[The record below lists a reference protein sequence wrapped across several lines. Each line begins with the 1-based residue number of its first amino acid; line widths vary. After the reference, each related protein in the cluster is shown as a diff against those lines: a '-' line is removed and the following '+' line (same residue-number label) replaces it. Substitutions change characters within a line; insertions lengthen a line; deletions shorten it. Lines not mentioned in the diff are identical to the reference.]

1 MIALCIGSQRT
12 MRNGTEG
19 CGIQRIRG
27 AKGVNLRLNFRPQR
41 LRKILYLAAI
51 LTGKTHIGHRF
62 HQSARQSQIES
73 FCFISR
79 MFGDVDFSNFFFC
92 VFTIPYIRSVMM
104 KKESHKDFA
113 VYGGNGISA
122 FKIVLE
128 NQTSVFE
135 LRQR

>member
-1 MIALCIGSQRT
+1 MITLSVRSQRT
-12 MRNGTEG
+12 IRNGTEG
-19 CGIQRIRG
+19 CGVQWIRG

-51 LTGKTHIGHRF
+51 LAGKAHIGHRF

-79 MFGDVDFSNFFFC
+79 MFGDVDIRNFGFLIFA
-92 VFTIPYIRSVMM
+92 FPRIRSVVMQ
-104 KKESHKDFA
+104 KESHKDFA
-113 VYGGNGISA
+113 VYGGNGLGA
-122 FKIVLE
+122 AKIVLK